1 MDSLPISVRQLI
13 QELDDMY
20 PERCPKLDDTER
32 EIWMYAGKRAVV
44 RHLKQLLEEGDVR
57 R

>member
-20 PERCPKLDDTER
+20 PERCPKPDDTER